1 MTHDGSDDDWESFD
15 WNSWGVPSDDAP
27 SDNGHDNGHDNGAN
41 GVSSGMLRRAL
52 ADGGDEDEQ
61 VAAHRGGGQW
71 MARGG
76 VLRWEASDQ
85 EDPQEDAPLREE
97 AQSPWAAEDFELPLG
112 APAAPR
118 VRAVRAWLAR
128 RRQREIDLIGELLL
142 ERRRLYPASE
152 DDAPTPADDE
162 ANPLTL
168 ALTEAQATAD
178 EYETLL
184 GLLEDIRAHGGAQSV
199 LIEFHLAVSER
210 LAVLAAHPA
219 APDEFAERALYASL
233 TEEAA
238 AARAAAP
245 APTPRARA
253 EWEGRAAA
261 VLATRQR
268 VERVTAT
275 EEGE

>member
-1 MTHDGSDDDWESFD
+1 MTHDGSDDDWERFD
-15 WNSWGVPSDDAP
+15 WNTRGVPSDEAAGADA
-27 SDNGHDNGHDNGAN
+27 HDNGAN
-41 GVSSGMLRRAL
+41 GANGAPGGMLRRAL
-52 ADGGDEDEQ
+52 ADGGEEEA
-61 VAAHRGGGQW
+61 VAAHGGAGGW
-71 MARGG
+71 VARGG
-76 VLRWEASDQ
+76 VLRWEASDE
-85 EDPQEDAPLREE
+85 EDLQEDAPLREE
-97 AQSPWAAEDFELPLG
+97 ARSPWAAEDVELPLG

-152 DDAPTPADDE
+152 DGAPTPADDE
-162 ANPLTL
+162 ANPLAL
-168 ALTEAQATAD
+168 ALAEAQAAAD

-199 LIEFHLAVSER
+199 LVEFHLAVSER
-210 LAVLAAHPA
+210 LAALAAHPA
-219 APDEFAERALYASL
+219 APDEFAERTLYAAL
-233 TEEAA
+233 TEEVA
-238 AARAAAP
+238 AARRSARP
-245 APTPRARA
+245 PSPRARA

-268 VERVTAT
+268 VERVTAA